1 MIAEVPGIG
10 PALAERIVLGLAG
23 AAPEALNLTT
33 GEILGDDVPV
43 RQERT

>member
-10 PALAERIVLGLAG
+10 PALAERIILSLSGETISAV
-23 AAPEALNLTT
+23 NLTT

-43 RQERT
+43 TEEPR